1 VDDTGGQSGT
11 GPIDHGSN
19 RRQLVEIRCGFAE
32 LARQEAQAAEMRVFE
47 ARRRFDDEV
56 AQLAAAQAALDP
68 GSTRRSKEE
77 AHRLFRKAIAA
88 ATTRPQVEL
97 AADSWLA
104 EINRINGLSRWAQL
118 RFQKARDASDA
129 AAVEL
134 DRLAATAEASRTM
147 AEAAADACRAAQ
159 VALAGSMT
167 EAAAATAGEAASGR
181 VPEPTPAPGKVQ
193 PDPKAGKPAVAAP
206 TPAVPGATAPLAKRR
221 FGRTPDR
228 SVAGSGAAEASPAAA
243 AAAKA
248 LPVDTVGAGES
259 EALVDLR
266 GSKPP
271 AIVRLLRRDRAAMSR
286 LVDWLSSADPEQRR
300 HWQLCL
306 SDFVDAVIATAI
318 DDCYF
323 VFPPGNSF
331 WDQLTA
337 DEAREVARGLA
348 ALGFRYDGMGAFA
361 DDRVPSQ
368 RELSMALGQAG
379 LLTVRVRN
387 WPRPEEAAQLYRSIE
402 IDSIA
407 LLMDKAPSLTMGEL
421 VLMLGRRAEA
431 AADLWNDWAS
441 ARPLLLRRSL
451 D

>member
-1 VDDTGGQSGT
+1 MDDTGGQSGT
-11 GPIDHGSN
+11 EPIDHGSN
-19 RRQLVEIRCGFAE
+19 RRQLVEIRCGFAA
-32 LARQEAQAAEMRVFE
+32 LARQEAEAAELRVFE

-56 AQLAAAQAALDP
+56 AQLTVVQAALDP
-68 GSTRRSKEE
+68 GANRRSKEE
-77 AHRLFRKAIAA
+77 AHRSFRKSIAA
-88 ATTRPQVEL
+88 ATTRRQVEF

-159 VALAGSMT
+159 QALAASPA
-167 EAAAATAGEAASGR
+167 EAAAAAGDPARGRSAESAS
-181 VPEPTPAPGKVQ
+181 TPGAR
-193 PDPKAGKPAVAAP
+193 KPAAAAP
-206 TPAVPGATAPLAKRR
+206 TPGSPVTPAPLAKRR
-221 FGRTPDR
+221 FARTQDR
-228 SVAGSGAAEASPAAA
+228 SVGGSGAAHASPADK

-248 LPVDTVGAGES
+248 APVESVAAEDT
-259 EALVDLR
+259 EAPVDLR
-266 GSKPP
+266 GPEPP
-271 AIVRLLRRDRAAMSR
+271 AIVRLLGRDRAAMSR
-286 LVDWLSSADPEQRR
+286 LVDWLSKADPERRR

-318 DDCYF
+318 DDCCF
-323 VFPPGNSF
+323 IFPPGNSF

-337 DEAREVARGLA
+337 DQAREVARGLA

-361 DDRVPSQ
+361 DGRVPSQ

-379 LLTVRVRN
+379 LLTVRVRS

-402 IDSIA
+402 VDPIA
-407 LLMDKAPSLTMGEL
+407 LLVEKAPSLTMGDL